1 MTILNSQLLIG
12 FILAVLIAFSS
23 FKIGFLSK
31 SGAMAACLLGTIV
44 FGLGGFAWA
53 VVLMGFFI
61 SSSALSK
68 LFKRRKTSLE
78 EKFSKGSKRDAWQVW
93 ANGGVAGIFVIL
105 HAIFPDNSWP
115 WLAFCGTM
123 AAVNADTWATELGVL
138 SKKNPINL
146 VTGQSLDAGASGGV
160 TLLGTFSAFLA
171 SLFIAILAI
180 LFWPAFLQKPT
191 GTETW
196 ILVTGITAAGVFGS
210 LVDSFLGATVQAIY
224 FCPGCAK
231 ETEKHPLHTCGR
243 TTEIVRGWK
252 WFTND
257 VVNTF
262 CAFMGGFVMI
272 LSTMLK

>member
-1 MTILNSQLLIG
+1 MAIFNSQLFIG
-12 FILAVLIAFSS
+12 FLLALLIAFSS

-31 SGAMAACLLGTIV
+31 SGTIAACLLGTVV

-61 SSSALSK
+61 SSSVLSK
-68 LFKRRKTSLE
+68 LFKRRKADLE

-105 HAIFPDNSWP
+105 HVIFPDNTWP

-138 SKKNPINL
+138 SKKNPISL
-146 VTGQSLDAGASGGV
+146 VTGQSMEAGASGGV
-160 TLLGTFSAFLA
+160 TSLGTFAAFLA

-180 LFWPAFLQKPT
+180 LFWPAFLQNPA
-191 GTETW
+191 GVEAW
-196 ILVTGITAAGVFGS
+196 LLLIGITAAGVFGS

-224 FCPGCAK
+224 FCPACKK
-231 ETEKHPLHTCGR
+231 ETEKHPQHTCGR
-243 TTEIVRGWK
+243 TTEIIRGWK

-262 CAFMGGFVMI
+262 CAIMGGFVMI
-272 LSTMLK
+272 LSTILK